1 MGTNKE
7 VKEPLADT
15 IDQIYRLLG
24 EVLCII
30 YNKKAGSFGQS
41 APSKDDYNRH
51 MIQEII
57 FGSASHY
64 FLQ

>member
-1 MGTNKE
+1 MGINKK
-7 VKEPLADT
+7 VKERLSDT
-15 IDQIYRLLG
+15 ANQIYRLLG

-41 APSKDDYNRH
+41 APSKYDYNRH

-57 FGSASHY
+57 FGNASHY